1 MKKYILILLSIF
13 SLAVCAEDHTIKMLN
28 NGAGGLM
35 VFEPAS
41 LVIKPGDTV
50 HFKATDVMHN
60 SESIEGMIP
69 SGATPWAGQM
79 SQDISVTLTE
89 EGLYVYKCTPHMM
102 MAMIGVIQ
110 VGAASNS
117 QQIEALTGTL
127 TAQFAMNKDRLTN
140 YLSNLQK

>member
-28 NGAGGLM
+28 NGSGGLM

>member
-1 MKKYILILLSIF
+1 
-13 SLAVCAEDHTIKMLN
+13 
-28 NGAGGLM
+28 M

-41 LVIKPGDTV
+41 IVIQPGDTV

-102 MAMIGVIQ
+102 MAMVGVIQ
-110 VGAASNS
+110 VGAATNS
-117 QQIEALTGTL
+117 QQIEALTGSL
-127 TAQFAMNKDRLTN
+127 ASQFAMNKDRLSN